1 MLGAG
6 GSLACRGSRGAVSP
20 AAVGLK
26 LWSGWGRFLLRF
38 RSDGACAERP
48 VARERSR
55 RPREPTPHPSP
66 TAHPQAATSVCPPRP
81 LPASPSPCPRRFL

>member
-1 MLGAG
+1 MFRAG
-6 GSLACRGSRGAVSP
+6 GRRACRGSRDDASP

-48 VARERSR
+48 MARERSR
-55 RPREPTPHPSP
+55 WPREPTPHPSP
-66 TAHPQAATSVCPPRP
+66 TAHPGAATSGCPPRP
-81 LPASPSPCPRRFL
+81 LPASPSPCRFL